1 MSEEAAHNPASAVP
15 VTSNEQETIVE
26 LANAEGEMQVEQPR
40 IESTASSADKTTI
53 STVPEQPVGDDE
65 ILEDPE
71 TLPTLISTT
80 TTTSAS
86 TSIPAENAAQPV
98 IPQDLEL
105 IMNMVTNGNELAAL
119 SMGQT
124 GVEVEA
130 GSESEDGA

>member
-1 MSEEAAHNPASAVP
+1 M
-15 VTSNEQETIVE
+15 E
-26 LANAEGEMQVEQPR
+26 LANADGEMQVEQPR
-40 IESTASSADKTTI
+40 TGSTAGSADKTMI
-53 STVPEQPVGDDE
+53 STVQEHPVGEDD

-71 TLPTLISTT
+71 ALPTLISTT
-80 TTTSAS
+80 TTNSAS